1 MGLAHLRR
9 MEKGVF
15 RQLCEGRVP
24 VHEWLQRA
32 KDKLQVILLRINT
45 TGGNNGLEETS
56 AISVC
61 YKKRETNSFA
71 SEYRGRMQRP
81 EIKIDTV
88 ASVRKWRSRTISVG
102 FLTGSEG
109 ARSQARLSFCELLGA
124 G

>member
-1 MGLAHLRR
+1 MAWKKHLAFLS
-9 MEKGVF
+9 
-15 RQLCEGRVP
+15 
-24 VHEWLQRA
+24 
-32 KDKLQVILLRINT
+32 VIRS
-45 TGGNNGLEETS
+45 G
-56 AISVC
+56 
-61 YKKRETNSFA
+61 ETNSFA